1 MKMVID
7 KSRIAEKYLVESEK
21 MSEQLIAKIE
31 NIKIK
36 EKVKRQCY
44 NDIMEN
50 QLVADMIDTLAD
62 KYNDMLAENKR
73 LLREAEEKLISETT
87 KKNIYKKVENN
98 RRIMASI
105 KAEKELW
112 DKYAEKTYVRSVK
125 ADKYLVKMY
134 EKQEKKQKKGR

>member
-73 LLREAEEKLISETT
+73 LLREAEEKLISDTT
-87 KKNIYKKVENN
+87 KKDIYKKVENN
-98 RRIMASI
+98 RKIMASI